1 MTRVEEINIKRSESV
16 TASMTSVFPTY
27 VAKAKGSVIT
37 DVDGNEYIDF
47 AGGIGV
53 MNLGHCHP
61 KVVNAI
67 KDQAEKFHHTGFF
80 IVPYEGYV
88 DLSEKLCALAPGDTP
103 KRAMFVNSGAEA
115 VENAVKVARYY
126 TKRPGI
132 LVLEHG
138 FHGRTLLTMTM
149 TGKDMPFK
157 HGFGPLASD
166 IHRMP
171 APYCYRCP
179 FNTTYPECGLKCA
192 EHLEEYFI
200 TQTAADR
207 IAALVAEPVLGEGG
221 FIVPPEGYWQRV
233 KEICDKH
240 GILFIADEI
249 QAGIGRTGKI
259 FSILNWEGVE
269 PDIVTVAK
277 SMASGMPIAGVIAK
291 QEIIDTVHP
300 GGLGGTYSGNPVACA
315 AAIASLEVYEEENI
329 EEKSLVM
336 GKKLMDRLSKWKE
349 QFPIIGDI
357 RGKGSMVAME
367 LVTDRKTKIPAA
379 EQARELVQFAF
390 KNNLI
395 VLVTGTYGNII
406 RFLMPLTTPNDLLEQ
421 GLDIIEQGLKTLEV

>member
-1 MTRVEEINIKRSESV
+1 MSHIEELKTMRDQVV
-16 TASMTSVFPTY
+16 TTACASAFPTY
-27 VAKAKGSVIT
+27 VAKAKGSLIT
-37 DVDGNEYIDF
+37 DVEGNEYIDF
-47 AGGIGV
+47 AGGVGV

-61 KVVNAI
+61 KVVAAI
-67 KDQAEKFHHTGFF
+67 KDQAEKFHHTAFF

-88 DLSEKLCALAPGDTP
+88 KLAEKLCDMAPGDTP

-115 VENAVKVARYY
+115 VENAVKIARYY

-149 TGKDMPFK
+149 TAKDMPFK
-157 HGFGPLASD
+157 HGFGPLATD

-179 FNTTYPECGLKCA
+179 FNTSHPECGLKCA
-192 EHLEEYFI
+192 EYLEEFFV

-240 GILFIADEI
+240 GILFVADEI
-249 QAGIGRTGKI
+249 QAGIGRTGKA
-259 FSILNWEGVE
+259 FSIMNWEGVE
-269 PDIVTVAK
+269 PDIITVAK

-300 GGLGGTYSGNPVACA
+300 GGLGGTYSGNPIACA
-315 AAIASLEVYEEENI
+315 AALASLEVYED
-329 EEKSLVM
+329 EKVEDLSMVI
-336 GKKLMDRLSKWKE
+336 GTKLMARLSNWKE
-349 QFPIIGDI
+349 LFPIIGDI

-367 LVTDRKTKIPAA
+367 LVVDRITKQPAA
-379 EQARELVQFAF
+379 EQARNLMQFAF
-390 KNNLI
+390 KNNLL
-395 VLVTGTYGNII
+395 VLVTGTYGNVV
-406 RFLMPLTTPNDLLEQ
+406 RFLMPLTTPDDLLQ
-421 GLDIIEQGLKTLEV
+421 KGLDIIEQGLKTLET

>member
-1 MTRVEEINIKRSESV
+1 MSRTDEIKAKRDQAV
-16 TASMTSVFPTY
+16 TTACGSVFPAY

-37 DVDGNEYIDF
+37 DVEGKEYIDF
-47 AGGIGV
+47 AGGVGV

-61 KVVNAI
+61 KVVKAI
-67 KDQAEKFHHTGFF
+67 QDQAEKFHHTGFF

-88 DLSEKLCALAPGDTP
+88 KLAEQLCEMAPGETP

-115 VENAVKVARYY
+115 VENAVKIARYY

-157 HGFGPLASD
+157 HGFGPLATD

-179 FNTTYPECGLKCA
+179 FNTTHPECGLKCA
-192 EHLEEYFI
+192 EYLEEYFV

-221 FIVPPEGYWQRV
+221 FIVPPDGYWQRV

-240 GILFIADEI
+240 GILFVVDEI
-249 QAGIGRTGKI
+249 QAGVGRTGKA
-259 FSILNWEGVE
+259 FSIMNWQGVE
-269 PDIVTVAK
+269 PDIITVAK
-277 SMASGMPIAGVIAK
+277 SMASGMPIASVIAK
-291 QEIIDTVHP
+291 QEIIDSVHP
-300 GGLGGTYSGNPVACA
+300 GGLGGTYAGNPVACA
-315 AAIASLEVYEEENI
+315 AALASLEVYHEEKV
-329 EEKSLVM
+329 EEKSLAI
-336 GKKLMDRLSKWKE
+336 GAKLMARLAKWQE
-349 QFPIIGDI
+349 RFPIIGDI

-367 LVTDRKTKIPAA
+367 LVTDRSTKVPAA
-379 EQARELVQFAF
+379 AQATSLLQYAF
-390 KNNLI
+390 KNGLL
-395 VLVTGTYGNII
+395 VLVTGTYGNVV
-406 RFLMPLTTPNDLLEQ
+406 RFLMPLTTPDDLLEK
-421 GLDIIEQGLKTLEV
+421 GLDVIEEGLKTLKI